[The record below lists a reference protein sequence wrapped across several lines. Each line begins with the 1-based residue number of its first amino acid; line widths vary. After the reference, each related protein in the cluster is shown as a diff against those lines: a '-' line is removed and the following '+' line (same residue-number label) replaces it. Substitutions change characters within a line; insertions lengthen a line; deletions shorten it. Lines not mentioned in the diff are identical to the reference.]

1 MIPIHDFIANPYND
15 KYMKYNKVFNRYSIS
30 LEYIVQAIG
39 DDEIITKLG
48 GNDNAEWILNHI
60 SEVTY
65 AVIDSYTDSKYR
77 DKMRYYFSHSKRLRE
92 WLLRTMIDVLIY
104 SESDGGLY
112 TAYATGINFNEMKA
126 FDMILTNYV
135 GRMAQQIMINGGLVE
150 RVMRYDLDRLSN
162 EFYTLNE
169 ALVYM
174 DLKGYIN
181 INDYYDIHYINSDG
195 TNFNYNDIR
204 VLFDT
209 NRFVAIQNPI
219 TFVNDEVKYYVLHEL
234 INDRIYFQF
243 EEGYHFE
250 LLYNNTISGNPIQ
263 DTQFK
268 LYFTKEDNVKLL
280 PNSKKY
286 SLVPNG
292 NGGYV
297 LHEFGFWQQC
307 LSEKGVNW

>member
-1 MIPIHDFIANPYND
+1 MIPIQDFIANPYND
-15 KYMKYNKVFNRYSIS
+15 NYMKYNKVFHRYSIS
-30 LEYIVQAIG
+30 VEYFAKALG

-48 GNDNAEWILNHI
+48 GNDNAEWILNHT

-77 DKMRYYFSHSKRLRE
+77 DKMRYFLSHSKRLRE

-104 SESDGGLY
+104 DESDGGLY

-135 GRMAQQIMINGGLVE
+135 GRMAQQIMINGGLAE

-162 EFYTLNE
+162 EFDTLNE

-174 DLKGYIN
+174 DVKGYIN
-181 INDYYDIHYINSDG
+181 INDYYDVYSLNSNG
-195 TNFNYNDIR
+195 TNLNYNDIR

-219 TFVNDEVKYYVLHEL
+219 TFVNDEVKYYILHNL
-234 INDRIYFQF
+234 LNDRIYFQF
-243 EEGYHFE
+243 EEGYYFE
-250 LLYNNTISGNPIQ
+250 LLDNNTVSGNPIQ

-268 LYFTKEDNVKLL
+268 LYFTKEVGAKLL

-286 SLVPNG
+286 ILVSNG
-292 NGGYV
+292 NGGYI
-297 LHEFGFWQQC
+297 LHELGFWQQC
-307 LSEKGVNW
+307 LNEKGVNW